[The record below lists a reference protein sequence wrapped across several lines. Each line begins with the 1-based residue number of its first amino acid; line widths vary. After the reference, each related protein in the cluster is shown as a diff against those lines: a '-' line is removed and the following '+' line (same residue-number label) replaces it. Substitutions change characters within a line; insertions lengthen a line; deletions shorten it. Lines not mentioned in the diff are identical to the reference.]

1 MDAGELDL
9 KELAESLNDVGLL
22 LRNDEQCGAQQHDK
36 ND

>member
-1 MDAGELDL
+1 MDAGELHL
-9 KELAESLNDVGLL
+9 KELAEAFDDVRLL